1 MPERSES
8 LTTDHPE
15 SSTPPRRSLNPLLVL
30 GIVGILVSGASF
42 AAGYFLPAGSA
53 NPFADPTAIARPVP
67 TEPVG
72 ASAVRTCSVGSAM
85 NDTLLGTQTVVV
97 FDESGSPLLTNNAED
112 PIPMGSVMKVITAA
126 VALDILGKDGRLTTR
141 VVDGSTAGT
150 VIVIGGGDPTLRAGG
165 TSVYAGSASIAEL
178 ASETVTSYQAEY
190 PENPTITRVS
200 IDLSMFPIDD
210 AWHPTWPE
218 SERTIGYQPRIVPFI
233 VDGDRAKPGQQ
244 TSPRSTDPAGRAA
257 NAFVA
262 ALQQAGNGD
271 GDVEIDYESAPSNAT
286 ELASVSSAPVS
297 QLIPQMLLYSDNTLA
312 EFLMR
317 TSSVSAG
324 FDGGSDSIQQLV
336 LSSLIKHGVDMT
348 GATFVDGSGE
358 SASDLIPPRAMVEL
372 VQQIFQ
378 GDAKLAAIGDALPVA
393 GRSGTLTSRFVGD
406 AEIAREHVFAK
417 TGWIYGVYSL
427 AGQIE
432 TESDGRLSFV
442 VVARGE
448 VDATAIPAI
457 DKLVAG
463 IYSCGSNL
471 SSF

>member
-1 MPERSES
+1 MKADNRDYSAS
-8 LTTDHPE
+8 
-15 SSTPPRRSLNPLLVL
+15 PRRSRNPLLVL
-30 GIVGILVSGASF
+30 GIVGVLVSGASF

-53 NPFADPTAIARPVP
+53 TPFAEPTAVPRPVP

-85 NDTLLGTQTVVV
+85 KNPVLGTQTVVV
-97 FDESGSPLLTNNAED
+97 FDESGNRLLTNNAHD

-126 VALDILGKDGRLTTR
+126 VALDTLGKDGRLTTR

-150 VIVIGGGDPTLRAGG
+150 IIVIGGGDPTLRAGAS
-165 TSVYAGSASIAEL
+165 SVYTGSASIAEL
-178 ASETVTSYQAEY
+178 ASETVSAYQAEH
-190 PENPTITRVS
+190 PESPTITRVL

-218 SERTIGYQPRIVPFI
+218 SERTIGYQPRIIPFM
-233 VDGDRAKPGQQ
+233 VDGDRANPSQQ

-257 NAFVA
+257 DAFVS

-271 GDVEIDYESAPSNAT
+271 GDVEIDYQSAPSNAV
-286 ELASVSSAPVS
+286 ELASVTSAPVS

-317 TSSVSAG
+317 ASSVSVG
-324 FDGGSDSIQQLV
+324 SDGGSDSIQQLV
-336 LSSLIKHGVDMT
+336 LGSLIKHGVDMT
-348 GATFVDGSGE
+348 GGTFVDGSGE

-372 VQQIFQ
+372 VQQIFY
-378 GDAKLAAIGDALPVA
+378 GDETLAAIGDALPIA
-393 GRSGTLTSRFVGD
+393 GRSGTLATRFVGD
-406 AEIAREHVFAK
+406 AEVAREHVVAK
-417 TGWIYGVYSL
+417 TGWISGVYSL
-427 AGQIE
+427 AGQID
-432 TESDGRLSFV
+432 TENDGRLSFV

-457 DKLVAG
+457 DQLVAK
-463 IYSCGSNL
+463 IYSCGTNL
-471 SSF
+471 APF